1 VALDR
6 VERLDGSKIF
16 HGEFLG
22 SQSRNGRCR

>member
-22 SQSRNGRCR
+22 SQSRR